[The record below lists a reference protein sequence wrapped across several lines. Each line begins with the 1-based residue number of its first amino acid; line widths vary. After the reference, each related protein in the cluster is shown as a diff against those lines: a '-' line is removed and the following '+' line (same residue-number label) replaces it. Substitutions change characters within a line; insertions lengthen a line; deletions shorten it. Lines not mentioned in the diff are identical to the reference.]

1 MKFFL
6 GLLVGG
12 LLSAII
18 WIPYGIYYT
27 VEANSSSEL
36 VKIISTIKGLFT
48 L

>member
-1 MKFFL
+1 MRFFI
-6 GLLVGG
+6 GLIVGG

-27 VEANSSSEL
+27 VEANSASGL
-36 VKIISTIKGLFT
+36 VKFISTLKGLLT